1 VKGSEV
7 GGSEVGIQQWGQEVD
22 TFIEALE
29 QARRMLV

>member
-1 VKGSEV
+1 
-7 GGSEVGIQQWGQEVD
+7 VGIQQWGQEVD